1 MASAAQTPAPRRRK
15 AAPLAPSPT
24 AKARAAAIKTADVP
38 TGIKARRG
46 SKARTEAGLRAVIN
60 PNGNTVLKNFGRAL
74 RDEPHKYI
82 YPIKLY
88 LKRDTV
94 RADAV
99 TQWLIERYINAK
111 GGRNHGA
118 RYEVR
123 TFKTDMGKFV
133 DYILLEQMTDDERV
147 MFTLEFG
154 DVTDEKIVRDGKLRR
169 PRLNKEQKAELDSM
183 VNDYYL
189 RIAAER
195 RAEQERRG
203 V

>member
-1 MASAAQTPAPRRRK
+1 MATAAPAAVKRTK
-15 AAPLAPSPT
+15 TAPLAPSKPSVR
-24 AKARAAAIKTADVP
+24 KADPKTAAVP

-46 SKARTEAGLRAVIN
+46 SKEMTAAGLRAVIN

-88 LKRDTV
+88 LKRSTV

-99 TQWLIERYINAK
+99 TQWMMERYINAK

-118 RYEVR
+118 RYEIR
-123 TFKTDMGKFV
+123 TYKSEKGKFV
-133 DYILLEQMTDDERV
+133 DYILLEKMTDDERV

-154 DVTDEKIVRDGKLRR
+154 DVTDEKVVRDGKLRR
-169 PRLNKEQKAELDSM
+169 PRLNKAQKDELDEM
-183 VNDYYL
+183 INAYYL

-203 V
+203 I

>member
-1 MASAAQTPAPRRRK
+1 MTF
-15 AAPLAPSPT
+15 
-24 AKARAAAIKTADVP
+24 KTATVSKIAP
-38 TGIKARRG
+38 TGIKAKLG
-46 SKARTEAGLRAVIN
+46 SKEMTAAGLRAVIN

-99 TQWLIERYINAK
+99 TQWMMERYINAK

-118 RYEVR
+118 RYEIR

-133 DYILLEQMTDDERV
+133 DYILLEKMSDDERV
-147 MFTLEFG
+147 MFSLEFG
-154 DVTDEKIVRDGKLRR
+154 EVTDMKVVRDGKLRR
-169 PRLNKEQKAELDSM
+169 PRLNKEQKKALDAI
-183 VNDYYL
+183 VDDYYL
-189 RIAAER
+189 MISRKR
-195 RAEQERRG
+195 REELAKRG

>member
-1 MASAAQTPAPRRRK
+1 MTTVA
-15 AAPLAPSPT
+15 T
-24 AKARAAAIKTADVP
+24 AKKSTRKTSKLASEKPTVSPKTAVVP
-38 TGIKARRG
+38 KGIKARRG
-46 SKARTEAGLRAVIN
+46 SKEHTAAGLRAVIN
-60 PNGNTVLKNFGRAL
+60 HNGNTVLKNFGRAL

-94 RADAV
+94 RADEV
-99 TQWLIERYINAK
+99 TRWLMERYINAK

-123 TFKTDMGKFV
+123 TFKSTMGKFV
-133 DYILLEQMTDDERV
+133 DYILLEQMTDHERV

-169 PRLNKEQKAELDSM
+169 PRLSKDQKKELDEIINQYYLNVAAARKAEAEAL
-183 VNDYYL
+183 
-189 RIAAER
+189 AA
-195 RAEQERRG
+195 RRG
-203 V
+203 